1 MIRFNKKMIKA
12 IIDIITSEPTKRL
25 PSLQSM
31 RIRRDGF
38 AYITNGYI
46 AIRYKFQ
53 TEIVPV
59 DPEEDE
65 FIITAKDLLLWYH
78 EAKASDYLSEI
89 SIVDLATKTNNSEYP
104 DVSYLFD
111 EKIKRIKEKRVS
123 RFDEKLLNMF
133 CRAAGN
139 TMIEVYPSDVCVC
152 LKSVQDEQIEGILME
167 IR

>member
-1 MIRFNKKMIKA
+1 MIRFDRRMIKA
-12 IIDIITSEPTKRL
+12 IIDIITSEPTKRI

-65 FIITAKDLLLWYH
+65 FLITAKDLLLWYY
-78 EAKASDYLSEI
+78 ESKASDYLSEN
-89 SIVDLATKTNNSEYP
+89 SIVDLATKTNSLEYP
-104 DVSYLFD
+104 EVSYL
-111 EKIKRIKEKRVS
+111 
-123 RFDEKLLNMF
+123 FDEKLLNMF

-139 TMIEVYPSDVCVC
+139 TMIEVYPSDVCVY

>member
-1 MIRFNKKMIKA
+1 MIRFNKKMVKA

-46 AIRYKFQ
+46 TIRYKFQ
-53 TEIVPV
+53 TEIVPI
-59 DPEEDE
+59 DPKEDE
-65 FIITAKDLLLWYH
+65 FVITAKDLLLWYH

-89 SIVDLATKTNNSEYP
+89 SIVDLATKTNNLEYP
-104 DVSYLFD
+104 DIACLFD
-111 EKIKRIKEKRVS
+111 QKIKRARARESI

-139 TMIEVYPSDVCVC
+139 TMIEAYPSDVCVY
-152 LKSVQDEQIEGILME
+152 LKSVQEEQIEAILME